1 LTPREPLPH
10 LLLLFGP
17 ITHHIT
23 KARNSLRPVPPEIPV
38 DAWVGDAVVETI
50 DDVVLRDVGD
60 GGADVEETTCVG
72 PQKLITFLLTL
83 SKIVTSTC
91 TSNRSLEVV
100 DEDFLEAFPGV
111 DGVAV
116 EAFQPCERRRV
127 QSHRKIDDFGNV
139 RTPYDLNGRRVATE
153 PLLRGLLAVVLGD
166 ADRFEALWI
175 FVAAETSR
183 KSRESVATVSTF
195 SFDFFADL
203 APRGDHGPRVATFI
217 DVLTQVLWRKS
228 MIGLSR
234 LTPLWWLP
242 PPARGLAPAS
252 VVVTE
257 LVSRTAASRS
267 AVSLAPALT
276 YTLLS
281 DGGRQAVLI
290 QLDPGP
296 LCIKERLTHFRIMAA
311 LEDGRYPGDV
321 GHWSPETPLAYS
333 GKLRIELA
341 MHRSPSLIG
350 PPPPDCAGP
359 VPGPPRLTIG
369 VVLITG
375 VGRDLIF
382 GDRFKVDDGKVP
394 TVLAFFGH

>member
-1 LTPREPLPH
+1 M
-10 LLLLFGP
+10 
-17 ITHHIT
+17 
-23 KARNSLRPVPPEIPV
+23 
-38 DAWVGDAVVETI
+38 
-50 DDVVLRDVGD
+50 
-60 GGADVEETTCVG
+60 
-72 PQKLITFLLTL
+72 
-83 SKIVTSTC
+83 
-91 TSNRSLEVV
+91 
-100 DEDFLEAFPGV
+100 
-111 DGVAV
+111 
-116 EAFQPCERRRV
+116 
-127 QSHRKIDDFGNV
+127 
-139 RTPYDLNGRRVATE
+139 E
-153 PLLRGLLAVVLGD
+153 PLLRGLLAIVLGN

-175 FVAAETSR
+175 LVAAETGR

-203 APRGDHGPRVATFI
+203 APGGDHGPRVATFI
-217 DVLTQVLWRKS
+217 DVLAQVLQRKS

-234 LTPLWWLP
+234 LTPLRWLP
-242 PPARGLAPAS
+242 SPARGLAPVS

-257 LVSRTAASRS
+257 LVSRMAASRS

-276 YTLLS
+276 HALLP
-281 DGGRQAVLI
+281 DGGRRVVLI

-321 GHWSPETPLAYS
+321 GYRSPETPLAYG
-333 GKLRIELA
+333 GKLRVELA
-341 MHRSPSLIG
+341 MHRSPSLVG

-369 VVLITG
+369 VVLVTG

-382 GDRFKVDDGKVP
+382 GDRFKVDDGKIP